1 MIYPNQAPDTKITAH
16 HLSRPPFKDDK
27 DREAINR
34 NESAENGSMKPV
46 KRSKHI
52 DSGVPSTNQKFQ
64 LATTV
69 ETSRRR
75 SETRSLYVAPKKGI
89 ANMNSTKLRLRS
101 QNLDQENSVNRTR
114 IAGTSPL
121 STRVFCSSKFS
132 NAGMSSNEQNDSNA
146 SKSSLKA
153 LLHKRLANGH
163 KTFGENKIATGE
175 SRSSK
180 NERGSR
186 NAQRKVVGEGRDPV
200 FEKAMME
207 KNAKAYEAFFG
218 N

>member
-1 MIYPNQAPDTKITAH
+1 MIYPNQAPDTKISAH
-16 HLSRPPFKDDK
+16 HLYRPPFKDDK

-34 NESAENGSMKPV
+34 NESAENGNMKPV

-114 IAGTSPL
+114 IAGTGPL

-146 SKSSLKA
+146 CKSSLKA

-163 KTFGENKIATGE
+163 KTFGENKIE

-180 NERGSR
+180 NGRGNR